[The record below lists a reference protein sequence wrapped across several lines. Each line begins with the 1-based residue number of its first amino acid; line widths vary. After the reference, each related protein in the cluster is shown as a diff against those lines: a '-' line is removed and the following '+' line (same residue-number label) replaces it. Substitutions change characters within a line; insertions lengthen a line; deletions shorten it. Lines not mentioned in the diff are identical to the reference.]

1 MIEARKKQRQDKMR
15 RDLLALP
22 PQSRI
27 RVRVSN
33 GVFEVTLLA
42 VRDASQTVEVL
53 WGDGCDSSVTIWC
66 SCDAHQIS

>member
-1 MIEARKKQRQDKMR
+1 MR

-53 WGDGCDSSVTIWC
+53 WGDGC
-66 SCDAHQIS
+66 AISQ

>member
-1 MIEARKKQRQDKMR
+1 MK

-27 RVRVSN
+27 RVRVPN

-42 VRDASQTVEVL
+42 VHDASQIVEVL
-53 WGDGCDSSVTIWC
+53 WGDGYVTPQFQFSLRVNVHTSS
-66 SCDAHQIS
+66 